1 MQKSDHGGLRPIAVE
16 PQFKLGAEAEVALDL
31 IDSDCP
37 MLFVLGRAG
46 TGKTTLV
53 RRLRMRPGADKMVIL
68 APTGIAA
75 INAGGQ
81 TIHSFFRL
89 PPRLLDP
96 ENIQITRSNKLWR
109 KIDRIVIDE
118 VSMVRVDLIDAMDV
132 ILRRARGDERPFGGV
147 QMIFVGDF
155 LQLPPVTPGP
165 EGEMLRQLGYASP
178 YAFSARAVS
187 DLGGEVGARYIALDT
202 VHRQKDPK
210 FIEILGKLRAGRH
223 VGDALQALNDRCVGP
238 HRDGAMPMLLTG
250 TNARATRYNSEG
262 LRSIHEEPKIYGGI
276 TTGTLE
282 KERGRLPVP
291 ESLELK
297 TGARVMAVKN
307 DPGGRWVNGSLG
319 TVWAVRDR
327 KVRVRFDHDAVIAEV
342 EPQTWESFKYDWDE
356 DTKRVESEVVGS
368 FKQIPL
374 ILAWAAT
381 IHKAQGLTLDDVRVD
396 LEGGAFAS
404 GQAYVAI
411 SRARS
416 LEGLSLTRP
425 LRPNDFHLDPVLV
438 EFDRWAISDANPTY
452 MRGMPESPI
461 Q

>member
-1 MQKSDHGGLRPIAVE
+1 MPESDHGGLRPLTAPEID
-16 PQFKLGAEAEVALDL
+16 LGPEARAALGL
-31 IDSDCP
+31 IGSDCP
-37 MLFVLGRAG
+37 MLFILGRAG

-53 RRLRMRPGADKMVIL
+53 RYLRNLPGADKMVVL

-109 KIDRIVIDE
+109 KVDRIVIDE
-118 VSMVRVDLIDAMDV
+118 VSMVRVDMIDAMDV
-132 ILRRARGDERPFGGV
+132 ILRRARRDERPFGGV

-165 EGEMLRQLGYASP
+165 ESEMLRQLGYASP
-178 YAFSARAVS
+178 FAFSARAVC
-187 DLGGEVGARYIALDT
+187 GVGAETGARYIALDT
-202 VHRQKDPK
+202 VHRQKDPE
-210 FIEILGKLRAGRH
+210 FIEILGKLRSGRNI
-223 VGDALQALNDRCVGP
+223 GDALQRLNDRCVGP
-238 HRDGAMPMLLTG
+238 HRETALPMLLTG
-250 TNARATRYNSEG
+250 TNARATRYNLEG
-262 LRSIHEEPKIYGGI
+262 LRAIGEESMVYGGV

-291 ESLELK
+291 ETLELK
-297 TGARVMAVKN
+297 PGARVMAVKN

-319 TVWAVRDR
+319 TVWAVEDR
-327 KVRVRFDHDAVIAEV
+327 KVRVRFDHDPVIADV
-342 EPQTWESFKYDWDE
+342 EPQTWESFRYEWDE
-356 DTKRVESEVVGS
+356 EANRVKAEIVGS

-381 IHKAQGLTLDDVRVD
+381 IHKAQGLTLEDVRVD

-425 LRPNDFHLDPVLV
+425 LRPNDFRIDPMLA
-438 EFDRWAISDANPTY
+438 EFDRWAISGDNPTY
-452 MRGMPESPI
+452 FGESG
-461 Q
+461 

>member
-1 MQKSDHGGLRPIAVE
+1 MQASDHGGLRPTPVPGSE
-16 PQFKLGAEAEVALDL
+16 LGPEAHAALRL
-31 IDSDCP
+31 IDTDCP

-53 RRLRMRPGADKMVIL
+53 RHLRKRPGAETMVIL

-89 PPRLLDP
+89 PPRLIDP
-96 ENIQITRSNKLWR
+96 DNIQITRSNKLWR
-109 KIDRIVIDE
+109 KVDRIVIDE
-118 VSMVRVDLIDAMDV
+118 VSMVRVDLIDAMDA
-132 ILRRARGDERPFGGV
+132 ILRRARRDERPFGGV

-165 EGEMLRQLGYASP
+165 EAEMLRQLGYASP
-178 YAFSARAVS
+178 YAFSARAVA
-187 DLGGEVGARYIALDT
+187 DAGARTINLDT
-202 VHRQKDPK
+202 VYRQSDPE
-210 FIEILGKLRAGRH
+210 FIEVLGRLRAGRN
-223 VGDALQALNDRCVGP
+223 VGDALEVLNSRCVGS
-238 HRDGAMPMLLTG
+238 HRAGAAPMLLTG
-250 TNARATRYNSEG
+250 TNARATRYNAEG
-262 LRSIHEEPKIYGGI
+262 LRTIAKEARVYDGI
-276 TTGTLE
+276 STGTLE

-291 ESLELK
+291 EMLELK
-297 TGARVMAVKN
+297 AGARVMAVKN

-319 TVWAVRDR
+319 TVWEILKR
-327 KVRVRFDHDAVIAEV
+327 KVRVLFDHDPVIAEV
-342 EPQTWESFKYDWDE
+342 EAQTWESFRYSWVE
-356 DTKRVESEVVGS
+356 EENRVESEVVGS

-381 IHKAQGLTLDDVRVD
+381 IHKAQGLTLDDVRID

-416 LEGLSLTRP
+416 MEGLSLTRP
-425 LRPNDFHLDPVLV
+425 LRPNDFLVDPVLA
-438 EFDRWAISDANPTY
+438 EFDRWALSEENPTFL
-452 MRGMPESPI
+452 GNSI
-461 Q
+461 